1 MKATLETIFKKNQ
14 IKATHTIHASIF
26 FFSGNHASFVF
37 NSIHVFF
44 TLTLLLLI

>member
-37 NSIHVFF
+37 NSNF
-44 TLTLLLLI
+44 TPANKKKKK